1 MAGFR
6 RCAIGCIILLFVI
19 AGCNSPAPAQQGTGI
34 PATTPSPQITS
45 TFTVQPTRPT
55 IPTVTPLP
63 TGVEMNKPFPTA
75 TSGWQLPPSML
86 QVQVTPAAEGQRPD
100 KNAPC
105 YQATFLKNVTVADGA
120 GFQPSTP
127 ILKVWEVQNT
137 GSCEWSEKTVLA
149 FAHGIDFGAP
159 PIIPLEVSVPPGAV
173 VDIALNVR
181 SPMRSGT
188 FQGFWK
194 LQNEM
199 GVPIEMVRAP
209 DSELALKIVVF
220 IPDKPEPG
228 LTFDFTSNFC
238 LAEWGNQEGPLVCP
252 SEELKGEQGAMMRSF
267 APWLENFTQD
277 NEPALL
283 LLPAEGAGGF
293 ISAAYPKYT
302 VREGDRFKGV
312 VGCLRGVPKCK
323 VVFELNYTEDGAKIE
338 NLGRW
343 EETYDGRFKSIDISL
358 DELKDKTVQF
368 ILKVSNAGD
377 ALDDQVFWL
386 WPRISNPSAV
396 E

>member
-6 RCAIGCIILLFVI
+6 RSVLGWLVLIFAV
-19 AGCNSPAPAQQGTGI
+19 AACNSTAPGSQGTGTQ
-34 PATTPSPQITS
+34 TTAAGPLITS

-63 TGVEMNKPFPTA
+63 TGVELNKPFPTA
-75 TSGWQLPPSML
+75 TSGWQSSPSML
-86 QVQVTPAAEGQRPD
+86 QVQVTPAAEGQRPAKD
-100 KNAPC
+100 APC

-120 GFQPSTP
+120 GFQPGTP
-127 ILKVWEVQNT
+127 ILKVWELQNT

-149 FAHGIDFGAP
+149 FAHGIDFDAP
-159 PIIPLEVSVPPGAV
+159 PIIPLKVSVPPGAV

-199 GVPIEMVRAP
+199 GVPIDLTNAP

-238 LAEWGNQEGPLVCP
+238 LAEWRNQDSPLVCP
-252 SEELKGEQGAMMRSF
+252 SEELKGEKGAMMRSF

-283 LLPAEGAGGF
+283 LLPAEGANGF
-293 ISAAYPKYT
+293 ISATYPKYT
-302 VREGDRFKGV
+302 VQEGDRFKGV

-323 VVFELNYTEDGAKIE
+323 VVFELNYTLDGAAIE
-338 NLGRW
+338 NLGKW
-343 EETYDGRFKSIDISL
+343 EEKYDGRFQTIDISL
-358 DELKDKTVQF
+358 DELKGKTVQF
-368 ILKVSNAGD
+368 NLKVSNAGD
-377 ALDDQVFWL
+377 AIDDQVFWL